1 MKYKLLSTVLFTL
14 ILAIAVV
21 SASVTSTISTPAVF
35 TKTSTQTSFS
45 VTNNAQVPVNIQITL
60 PSTIDDGNGH
70 ILSISS
76 QSQLV
81 YNNLAT
87 NQNTGLITL
96 IYSGDTTNF
105 KIGETSSNIVV
116 QTTSTINSSD
126 FAIQTMPLKFVNDF
140 CKYGQNGSSLALSN
154 IDIKNND
161 GDDLEW
167 NPLDNIE
174 IKVEVE
180 NNGDDTISGV
190 YTEIGLIDSKG
201 KNIVADLLNL
211 SDKKISIGSLS
222 DGKTKS
228 VKYIFQVPADF
239 KEESYSLV
247 FKAYKSGK
255 EAANCSSFSSDL
267 DSGYFQEIT
276 GTRQTDEK
284 KQVVVSNIQV
294 SPEGVVGCG
303 DKIQISAD
311 VTNIGDTDYEDQIK
325 VTLYN
330 QALKLDTEQI
340 LRGDLNQGDTES
352 VDFAFDIP
360 ADAAEK
366 TYTLEFRTYYD
377 YNSGDSYGIT
387 SSDKFVQTVTVKG
400 NCAASPT
407 TTSKLQISAELDSE
421 TPEAIAGKQVMVKST
436 LKNTGTTSSA
446 YTISV
451 YGNSAWSSLVSI
463 QPETISLN
471 AGESREVSIILNIDS
486 AAQGDQEFTIKATP
500 TGSSTGTVEQR
511 VALTI
516 SQSSAQFGSIAD
528 HLKKN
533 WFIYMIVLVNVVL
546 IIAII
551 LVIKRMVSPRKRRE
565 FE

>member
-1 MKYKLLSTVLFTL
+1 MKYKLLSTVLLTL
-14 ILAIAVV
+14 LLAIAVV

-35 TKTSTQTSFS
+35 TKTNSQTSFS
-45 VTNNAQVPVNIQITL
+45 VTNSATVPVNIQITL
-60 PSTIDDGNGH
+60 PSTITDANNH
-70 ILSISS
+70 VLSISS

-81 YNNLAT
+81 YNNIGPG
-87 NQNTGLITL
+87 QNTGLVTV
-96 IYSGDTTNF
+96 IYSGDTSSFNVG
-105 KIGETSSNIVV
+105 KVSSNIVV
-116 QTTSTINSSD
+116 QTTSASNSSD
-126 FAIQTMPLKFVNDF
+126 TIIQTTPLSFVNDF

-167 NPLDNIE
+167 NPLDH
-174 IKVEVE
+174 IKIKIEVE

-190 YTEIGLIDSKG
+190 YTELGLIDSKG
-201 KNIVADLLNL
+201 RNIIGNL
-211 SDKKISIGSLS
+211 ENLTDKKISVGSLS
-222 DGKTKS
+222 SGKSKS
-228 VKYIFQVPADF
+228 VEYVFQVPSDF

-247 FKAYKSGK
+247 IKTYKSGK
-255 EAANCSSFSSDL
+255 EASICSSFSSDL

-294 SPEGVVGCG
+294 SPDGTINCG
-303 DKIQISAD
+303 EKVQISAD
-311 VTNIGDTDYEDQIK
+311 ITNIGDTDYEDQIK
-325 VTLYN
+325 VSLYN

-340 LRGDLNQGDTES
+340 LRGDLNQGDSES

-360 ADAAEK
+360 SDAAEK

-377 YNSGDSYGIT
+377 YKSGNSYGIT
-387 SSDKFVQTVTVKG
+387 SNEKFIQKITVKG

-407 TTSKLQISAELDSE
+407 TTPRLQINAELDQE

-436 LKNTGTTSSA
+436 LKNTGTAAASYSL
-446 YTISV
+446 SV

-463 QPETISLN
+463 QPETITLN
-471 AGESREVSIILNIDS
+471 AGESKQVSIILNIDA

-500 TGSSTGTVEQR
+500 TTGTGAVEQR
-511 VALTI
+511 VAITI
-516 SQSSAQFGSIAD
+516 SKSSAQLNAFAD

-533 WFIYMIVLVNVVL
+533 WFIYVIVLVNVVL

-551 LVIKRMVSPRKRRE
+551 LVIKRMVSPRKRRD